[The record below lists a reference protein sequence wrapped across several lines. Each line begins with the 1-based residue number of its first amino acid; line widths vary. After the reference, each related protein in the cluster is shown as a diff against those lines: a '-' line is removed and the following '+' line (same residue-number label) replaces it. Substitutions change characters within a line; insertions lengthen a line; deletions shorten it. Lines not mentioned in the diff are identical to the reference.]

1 MIRQGPSPQ
10 IRDFISQYGSYDIVF
25 MNVCRHPIQEYIFN
39 AINILTLGKAKENMK
54 ELHYDKLFHLYL
66 LISLEKNDNVINIK
80 LEKNEVVQIHKITQ
94 THDSDCKIVNISM
107 TDKINFTTF
116 LNNGIQ
122 KQGKSFWLY
131 DAISNNCQVF
141 IMTLLTANKLG
152 NSEIY
157 TFVKQ
162 DVSTLLS
169 SPIKKAFR
177 FITDLAA
184 RFDFIK
190 YGKGLL

>member
-25 MNVCRHPIQEYIFN
+25 MNVCRNPIKEYISK
-39 AINILTLGKAKENMK
+39 AINILTLGKAKEKMK

-66 LISLEKNDNVINIK
+66 LISLEKNENLINIR
-80 LEKNEVVQIHKITQ
+80 LEKNEVVKIHKIILSCE
-94 THDSDCKIVNISM
+94 SDCKMVNIPM
-107 TDKINFTTF
+107 QNKINFTVF
-116 LNNGIQ
+116 LNNEIQ
-122 KQGKSFWLY
+122 QQGRSFWLY

-162 DVSTLLS
+162 DISTLLS
-169 SPIKKAFR
+169 SPLKKAFR

-190 YGKGLL
+190 YGKGLF